1 MKHKLFLTIIGAIF
15 LTACVTTVGNIQ
27 FGNDSGAHPND
38 GECDDPRFAGGGM
51 ASDLDARNIKG
62 DATDCSRLYQAQ
74 RIRPQRTRDQWDTS
88 MCRSIRYGNNSS
100 EWARDNECDDPR
112 FTGPGADDI
121 LLLEDLKADAD
132 DCRRLCYAGTV
143 WPK

>member
-1 MKHKLFLTIIGAIF
+1 MKHIYLFAALGALG
-15 LTACVTTVGNIQ
+15 LTACVTTVGGLQ
-27 FGNDSGAHPND
+27 FGNDSGSFARD

-51 ASDLDARNIKG
+51 ASDLDARNIMK
-62 DATDCSRLYQAQ
+62 DATDCSQLYQAQ
-74 RIRPQRTRDQWDTS
+74 RIRPQRTRDQWNTS

-112 FTGPGADDI
+112 FTGPGADEI

-132 DCRRLCYAGTV
+132 DCRRLCNAGAV
-143 WPK
+143 WLK